1 LALTVLGI
9 AAQACLG
16 AAPAMASLTGPGVSA
31 GKNITVT
38 HNLDFVGV
46 YGYGPVG
53 EPITVDVVRDGVTI
67 GTATGPSV
75 DTAQGPGLEVN
86 HGPKTAAQPG
96 DCWTGTTPNIRP
108 GDRVVVTSAGTQ
120 DEVTVDNIRYTGQ
133 PAEDPSTGDIVVS
146 GIAERADGTPIPAS
160 SLDAG
165 EFRDTT
171 GRYRVTPDL
180 VEPTAGVPG
189 GFTMR
194 YIAPYTGFRNRDN
207 LSEAQRKQALLGN
220 GHIIGFG
227 HGVPLPAESMLVN
240 GIADVPG
247 PALGC
252 EGSPAAADPVPPPP
266 PPPPAGDNVA
276 PSLTSESPL
285 PGATGVAGADK
296 VTVGFSEPVSGVDAA
311 AFTLTGT
318 SGLVPATVT
327 YDATLRVATLAPSAQ
342 LAAGSG
348 YTVALSGTVSDTAGN
363 RLAPTSW
370 TFTTLPAP
378 PKDSVA
384 PSTTSRTPA
393 SGAKQ
398 VNRAANVSAT
408 FSEPVTGL
416 STTSMVL
423 KNTKG
428 SLTSATVTY
437 NPTTRVAVLD
447 PAATLAKRTRYT
459 AALTN
464 GITDLAGNRLSA
476 QSWSFTTGG

>member
-1 LALTVLGI
+1 
-9 AAQACLG
+9 
-16 AAPAMASLTGPGVSA
+16 
-31 GKNITVT
+31 
-38 HNLDFVGV
+38 
-46 YGYGPVG
+46 
-53 EPITVDVVRDGVTI
+53 
-67 GTATGPSV
+67 
-75 DTAQGPGLEVN
+75 
-86 HGPKTAAQPG
+86 
-96 DCWTGTTPNIRP
+96 
-108 GDRVVVTSAGTQ
+108 
-120 DEVTVDNIRYTGQ
+120 
-133 PAEDPSTGDIVVS
+133 
-146 GIAERADGTPIPAS
+146 
-160 SLDAG
+160 
-165 EFRDTT
+165 
-171 GRYRVTPDL
+171 
-180 VEPTAGVPG
+180 
-189 GFTMR
+189 
-194 YIAPYTGFRNRDN
+194 
-207 LSEAQRKQALLGN
+207 
-220 GHIIGFG
+220 
-227 HGVPLPAESMLVN
+227 
-240 GIADVPG
+240 
-247 PALGC
+247 
-252 EGSPAAADPVPPPP
+252 
-266 PPPPAGDNVA
+266 
-276 PSLTSESPL
+276 L